1 MDTSIWNAH
10 LQQSQYG
17 LARASAL
24 DTAGLSSIS
33 HQAEPDGSNPNQ
45 HDFQQNDDGAA
56 NRRSSFLSSAFSVLE
71 RVIHGDDDDDDAND
85 NEHDAVV
92 RRGAF
97 EDGNAADSVSS
108 SHRKVPESSINRPRW
123 ASDDGTRY
131 SSPTHDRTKYPEQP
145 QPIAKLAVI
154 LEQ

>member
-1 MDTSIWNAH
+1 M
-10 LQQSQYG
+10 
-17 LARASAL
+17 
-24 DTAGLSSIS
+24 
-33 HQAEPDGSNPNQ
+33 
-45 HDFQQNDDGAA
+45 
-56 NRRSSFLSSAFSVLE
+56 E

-131 SSPTHDRTKYPEQP
+131 SSPTHEQNQSIPEQP
-145 QPIAKLAVI
+145 SADSKASCDSGAVKLSSSADERRSSWFQGIFRSKKDKEKEANMGKKLEAYFKSGDPQHQPDHAMAA
-154 LEQ
+154 